1 MHCKKL
7 RKIFNFIRNI
17 VLLRSFFSLIKQL
30 FYFQTIKTP
39 KNNPIKQ
46 TSTSTLVD
54 DLDAYYTE
62 YSSLDISNNNF
73 TDYDY
78 DTENSFLENEG
89 IWF

>member
-7 RKIFNFIRNI
+7 RKVFNFIRNM
-17 VLLRSFFSLIKQL
+17 VLLKSFFSLIKQL
-30 FYFQTIKTP
+30 FYFQNIKNP
-39 KNNPIKQ
+39 KNKHIKETNTV
-46 TSTSTLVD
+46 TSVD
-54 DLDAYYTE
+54 DFDRYYTE

-73 TDYDY
+73 TDYDF